1 MINKIKQWF
10 SLVWTYITNN
20 ENYDVVKAV
29 YKIANEVA
37 NKTKTDID
45 NAALAFI
52 ATAFRY
58 ETKSL
63 SFKDIK
69 EVSSIINNLNKGP
82 LDSFEALVNKDNI
95 ITIKSP
101 IGSVIYDYGK
111 GNLRWSNAKK

>member
-1 MINKIKQWF
+1 MINKIKQWV

-63 SFKDIK
+63 SFRDIK
-69 EVSSIINNLNKGP
+69 EVSNIINNLNKGP
-82 LDSFEALVNKDNI
+82 LDSFEVLVNKDNI

-101 IGSVIYDYGK
+101 IGSVIYDYSK
-111 GNLRWSNAKK
+111 GNLRWSNSKK

>member
-1 MINKIKQWF
+1 MITKIKQWV

-20 ENYDVVKAV
+20 ENYVVVKAV

-58 ETKSL
+58 HTKSL

-69 EVSSIINNLNKGP
+69 EVSRIINNLNKGP
-82 LDSFEALVNKDNI
+82 LASFEALVNKDDI
-95 ITIKSP
+95 FTIKSP
-101 IGSVIYDYGK
+101 KESVIYDYGK
-111 GNLRWSNAKK
+111 GNIRLSNAKK

>member
-1 MINKIKQWF
+1 MINKIKQWVA
-10 SLVWTYITNN
+10 LIWTYVTNN
-20 ENYDVVKAV
+20 ENYIVVKAV
-29 YKIANEVA
+29 YTIANRVT

-45 NAALAFI
+45 NAALAFV

-63 SFKDIK
+63 SYKHIKD
-69 EVSSIINNLNKGP
+69 VSTIINSLNKGP
-82 LDSFEALVNKDNI
+82 LGSFEALVNKDNI
-95 ITIKSP
+95 ITIKAP